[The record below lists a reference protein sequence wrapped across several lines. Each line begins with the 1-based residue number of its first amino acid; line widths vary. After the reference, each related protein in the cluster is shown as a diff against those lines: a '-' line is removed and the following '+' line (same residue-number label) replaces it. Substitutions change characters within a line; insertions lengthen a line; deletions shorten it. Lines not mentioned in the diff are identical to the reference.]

1 MVTLAYANI
10 YILIGSTLVEA
21 FRPVMTEVVG
31 SSQVIGNGFPHFN
44 FFPCKQTCR
53 LEFMGFMIN
62 IATKQLQ
69 ELYYTLY
76 SLTLIRICLVMRKQ
90 NTHKNMKLTINKV
103 VEQLIYVLAVFKS
116 VCKKTGSQQTRSLEK

>member
-31 SSQVIGNGFPHFN
+31 SRKVIGNGFPHLI
-44 FFPCKQTCR
+44 FFPCKQTCK

-76 SLTLIRICLVMRKQ
+76 SLTLIYMFGMRKQ
-90 NTHKNMKLTINKV
+90 NTHKNMKHTISKV
-103 VEQLIYVLAVFKS
+103 VEQLIYMLAVFKS
-116 VCKKTGSQQTRSLEK
+116 VCKKTGSQQTRSQEK